1 MRSIQFAIAG
11 LGLAVFMLLQ
21 CVFVVDQTE
30 RAILLQLGKPVGNSD
45 YGPGLHFKL
54 PFVQNVIFFDSRV
67 LEYDAPAAE
76 ILTQDKKNMV
86 VDNFSRWKIVNPLL
100 FYRTVRN
107 IQGGLSR
114 IDDIVYSQ
122 MREALGRYTLTEIVA
137 VERST
142 IMDEVTTK
150 SNVILSQYGIHIIDV
165 RIKRTDLPQENQMA
179 IYGRMQAE
187 RERQAKQ
194 YRSEGREEAT
204 KITTMADRQ
213 RAVLLADARRAAEAA
228 RGEGEA
234 AATAIYA
241 EALSQDPDF
250 YEFVRTMDAYKKTMK
265 DQTQFVLTP
274 QSEFFKY
281 LQ

>member
-107 IQGGLSR
+107 VQGGLSR

-150 SNVILSQYGIHIIDV
+150 SNVFLREYGILIIDV

>member
-1 MRSIQFAIAG
+1 MRSIQFVIAG
-11 LGLAVFMLLQ
+11 IGIAVFILLQ

-30 RAILLQLGKPVGNSD
+30 RAIVLQLGKPVGNAD
-45 YGPGLHFKL
+45 YEPGLHFKL

-86 VDNFSRWKIVNPLL
+86 VDNFSRWRIVNPLL
-100 FYRTVRN
+100 FYQKVRSVQN
-107 IQGGLSR
+107 GLSR

-122 MREALGRYTLTEIVA
+122 LREALGRYTLTEIVA

-142 IMDEVTTK
+142 IMDEVTTR
-150 SNVILSQYGIHIIDV
+150 SNVLLGEYGIHIIDV
-165 RIKRTDLPQENQMA
+165 RIKRTDLPQENQLA
-179 IYGRMQAE
+179 IYGRMKAE

-204 KITTMADRQ
+204 KITTLADRQ
-213 RAVLLADARRAAEAA
+213 RAVILADARRAAEAA

-241 EALSQDPDF
+241 QALSQDPDF

>member
-1 MRSIQFAIAG
+1 MKSIQITLAG
-11 LGLAVFMLLQ
+11 IGLAIFVLLQ

-30 RAILLQLGKPVGNSD
+30 RAILLQLGKPMGEA

-54 PFVQNVIFFDSRV
+54 PLVQNVIFFDSRV

-76 ILTQDKKNMV
+76 VLTRDKKNMV
-86 VDNFSRWKIVNPLL
+86 VDNYSRWKIVNPLI
-100 FYRTVRN
+100 FYQTVRN

-122 MREALGRYTLTEIVA
+122 LRESLGRYTLTEIVA
-137 VERST
+137 IERSA
-142 IMDEVTTK
+142 IMEEVTTK
-150 SNVILSQYGIHIIDV
+150 ANLLLKEYGIVISDV

-204 KITTMADRQ
+204 KITTLADRQ

-241 EALSQDPDF
+241 QALSQDPDF
-250 YEFVRTMDAYKKTMK
+250 YEFVRTMDAYKKTIK

-274 QSEFFKY
+274 ESEFFKF

>member
-1 MRSIQFAIAG
+1 MRTIQITLAAIVV
-11 LGLAVFMLLQ
+11 AVFLLLQ

-30 RAILLQLGKPVGNSD
+30 RAILLQLGKPVGED
-45 YGPGLHFKL
+45 YGPGLNFKL
-54 PFVQNVIFFDSRV
+54 PFVQNVIFFDARV
-67 LEYDAPAAE
+67 LEYDSPAAE
-76 ILTQDKKNMV
+76 IITQDKKNMV
-86 VDNFSRWKIVNPLL
+86 VDNYSRWKIENPLL

-122 MREALGRYTLTEIVA
+122 LREALGRYTLTEIVA

-142 IMDEVTTK
+142 IMEEVTAK
-150 SNVILSQYGIHIIDV
+150 ANSLLREYGIHVIDV
-165 RIKRTDLPQENQMA
+165 RIKRTDLPKENQMA

-187 RERQAKQ
+187 RERQANSN
-194 YRSEGREEAT
+194 RSEGGGGSA
-204 KITTMADRQ
+204 KITTMASGKRSSPG
-213 RAVLLADARRAAEAA
+213 DARRAAESA

-234 AATAIYA
+234 AATAIFA
-241 EALSQDPDF
+241 QALTQDPEF

-274 QSEFFKY
+274 ESEFFKF
-281 LQ
+281 LK

>member
-1 MRSIQFAIAG
+1 MRTIQFTIAGIAIA
-11 LGLAVFMLLQ
+11 VFVLMQ

-30 RAILLQLGKPVGNSD
+30 RAIVLQLGKPVGNAD

-54 PFVQNVIFFDSRV
+54 PFVQNVIFFDARV

-86 VDNFSRWKIVNPLL
+86 VDNYSRWKIVNPLL

-122 MREALGRYTLTEIVA
+122 VREALGRYTLTEIVA

-142 IMDEVTTK
+142 IMEEVTTK
-150 SNVILSQYGIHIIDV
+150 ANVILSQYGIHIIDV

-204 KITTMADRQ
+204 KITTLADKQ

-241 EALSQDPDF
+241 QALSQDPDF

>member
-1 MRSIQFAIAG
+1 
-11 LGLAVFMLLQ
+11 
-21 CVFVVDQTE
+21 
-30 RAILLQLGKPVGNSD
+30 
-45 YGPGLHFKL
+45 
-54 PFVQNVIFFDSRV
+54 
-67 LEYDAPAAE
+67 
-76 ILTQDKKNMV
+76 MV
-86 VDNFSRWKIVNPLL
+86 VDNFSRWRIVNPLL
-100 FYRTVRN
+100 FYQKVRSVQN
-107 IQGGLSR
+107 GLSR

-122 MREALGRYTLTEIVA
+122 LREALGRYTLTEIVA

-150 SNVILSQYGIHIIDV
+150 SNVLLGEYGIHIIDV
-165 RIKRTDLPQENQMA
+165 RIKRTDLPQENQLA
-179 IYGRMQAE
+179 IYGRMKAE

-204 KITTMADRQ
+204 KITTLADRQ
-213 RAVLLADARRAAEAA
+213 RAVILADARRAAEAT

-241 EALSQDPDF
+241 QALSQDPDF

>member
-11 LGLAVFMLLQ
+11 IGIAVFILLQ

-30 RAILLQLGKPVGNSD
+30 RAIVLQLGKPVGNAD
-45 YGPGLHFKL
+45 YEPGLHFKL

-86 VDNFSRWKIVNPLL
+86 VDNFSRWRIVNPLL
-100 FYRTVRN
+100 FYQKVRSVQN
-107 IQGGLSR
+107 GLSR

-122 MREALGRYTLTEIVA
+122 LREALGRYTLTEIVA

-150 SNVILSQYGIHIIDV
+150 SNVLLGEYGIHIIDV
-165 RIKRTDLPQENQMA
+165 RIKRTDLPQENQLA
-179 IYGRMQAE
+179 IYGRMKAE

-204 KITTMADRQ
+204 KITTLADRQ
-213 RAVLLADARRAAEAA
+213 RAVILADARRAAEAT

-241 EALSQDPDF
+241 QALSQDPDF

>member
-1 MRSIQFAIAG
+1 MRSIQIAIAG
-11 LGLAVFMLLQ
+11 IGIAVFILLQ
-21 CVFVVDQTE
+21 CVFMVDQTE
-30 RAILLQLGKPVGNSD
+30 RAIVLQLGKPVGNAD
-45 YGPGLHFKL
+45 YKPGLHFKL

-86 VDNFSRWKIVNPLL
+86 VDNFSRWRIVNPLL
-100 FYRTVRN
+100 FYQTVRN
-107 IQGGLSR
+107 VQNGLSR

-142 IMDEVTTK
+142 IMDEVTIK
-150 SNVILSQYGIHIIDV
+150 ANVLLGEYGIHIIDV
-165 RIKRTDLPQENQMA
+165 RIKRTDLPQENQLA
-179 IYGRMQAE
+179 IYGRMKAE

-213 RAVLLADARRAAEAA
+213 RAVILAEARRAAEAA

-241 EALSQDPDF
+241 QALSQDPDF

>member
-11 LGLAVFMLLQ
+11 IGIAVFILLQ
-21 CVFVVDQTE
+21 CVFMVDQTE
-30 RAILLQLGKPVGNSD
+30 RAIVLQLGKPVGNAD
-45 YGPGLHFKL
+45 YEPGLHFKL

-86 VDNFSRWKIVNPLL
+86 VDNFSRWRIVNPLL
-100 FYRTVRN
+100 FYQTVRN

-122 MREALGRYTLTEIVA
+122 LRESLGRYTLTEIVA

-150 SNVILSQYGIHIIDV
+150 ANVLLGEYGIHIIDV
-165 RIKRTDLPQENQMA
+165 RIKRTDLPQENQLA
-179 IYGRMQAE
+179 IYGRMKAE

-204 KITTMADRQ
+204 KITTLADRQ
-213 RAVLLADARRAAEAA
+213 RAVILADARRAAEAA

-234 AATAIYA
+234 AATAVYA
-241 EALSQDPDF
+241 QALSQDPDF
-250 YEFVRTMDAYKKTMK
+250 YEFVRTMDTYKKTMK

>member
-1 MRSIQFAIAG
+1 MKSIQFVIAG
-11 LGLAVFMLLQ
+11 IGIAVFILLQ

-30 RAILLQLGKPVGNSD
+30 RAIVLQLGKPVGTAD
-45 YGPGLHFKL
+45 YEPGLHFKL

-86 VDNFSRWKIVNPLL
+86 VDNFSRWRIVNPLL
-100 FYRTVRN
+100 FYQTVRN

-122 MREALGRYTLTEIVA
+122 LRESLGRYTLTEIVA

-150 SNVILSQYGIHIIDV
+150 ANVLLGEYGIHIIDV
-165 RIKRTDLPQENQMA
+165 RIKRTDLPQENQLA
-179 IYGRMQAE
+179 IYGRMKAE

-204 KITTMADRQ
+204 KITTLADRQ
-213 RAVLLADARRAAEAA
+213 RAVILADARRAAEAA

-234 AATAIYA
+234 AATAVYA
-241 EALSQDPDF
+241 QALSQDPDF

>member
-1 MRSIQFAIAG
+1 MRTMQIAIAG
-11 LGLAVFMLLQ
+11 IGVAIFLLLQ

-30 RAILLQLGKPVGNSD
+30 RAIVLQLGKPVGNSD

-54 PFVQNVIFFDSRV
+54 PFVQNVIFFDARV

-76 ILTQDKKNMV
+76 IITQDKKNMV
-86 VDNFSRWKIVNPLL
+86 VDNFSRWKIVNPLQ

-107 IQGGLSR
+107 VQGGLAR

-142 IMDEVTTK
+142 IMDEVTAK
-150 SNVILSQYGIHIIDV
+150 SNVFLREYGIHIIDV

-204 KITTMADRQ
+204 KITTLADRQ

-241 EALSQDPDF
+241 EALTQDPDF

-274 QSEFFKY
+274 QSEFFRY
-281 LQ
+281 LR

>member
-1 MRSIQFAIAG
+1 VRTIQITLAAIVV
-11 LGLAVFMLLQ
+11 AVFLLLQ

-30 RAILLQLGKPVGNSD
+30 RAILLQLGKPVGED
-45 YGPGLHFKL
+45 YGPGLNFKL
-54 PFVQNVIFFDSRV
+54 PFVQNVIFFDARV
-67 LEYDAPAAE
+67 LEYDSPAAE
-76 ILTQDKKNMV
+76 IITQDKKNMV
-86 VDNFSRWKIVNPLL
+86 VDNYSRWKIENPLL

-122 MREALGRYTLTEIVA
+122 LREALGRYTLTEIVA

-142 IMDEVTTK
+142 IMEEVTAK
-150 SNVILSQYGIHIIDV
+150 ANSLLREYGIHVIDV
-165 RIKRTDLPQENQMA
+165 RIKRTDLPKENQMA

-194 YRSEGREEAT
+194 YRSEGREEAA
-204 KITTMADRQ
+204 KITTMAERQ
-213 RAVLLADARRAAEAA
+213 RTVILADAKRAAESV

-234 AATAIYA
+234 VATGIYA
-241 EALSQDPDF
+241 QALAQDPEF
-250 YEFVRTMDAYKKTMK
+250 YEFVRTMDAYKKTMQ

-281 LQ
+281 LR

>member
-1 MRSIQFAIAG
+1 MKSIQITLAGIGIAIF
-11 LGLAVFMLLQ
+11 VLLQ
-21 CVFVVDQTE
+21 CIFVVDQTE
-30 RAILLQLGKPVGNSD
+30 RAILLQLGKPMGEA

-54 PFVQNVIFFDSRV
+54 PLVQNVIFFDSRV

-76 ILTQDKKNMV
+76 ILTKDKKNMV
-86 VDNFSRWKIVNPLL
+86 VDNYSRWKIVNPLT
-100 FYRTVRN
+100 FYQTVRN

-122 MREALGRYTLTEIVA
+122 MREALGRYSLTEIVA

-142 IMDEVTTK
+142 IMEEVTTK
-150 SNVILSQYGIHIIDV
+150 ANVLLKEYGIVIIDV

-204 KITTMADRQ
+204 KITTLADRQ

-241 EALSQDPDF
+241 QALSQDPDF

>member
-1 MRSIQFAIAG
+1 MRTIQITLAAIVVG
-11 LGLAVFMLLQ
+11 VFLLLQ

-30 RAILLQLGKPVGNSD
+30 RAILLQLGKPVGED
-45 YGPGLHFKL
+45 FGPGLNFKL
-54 PFVQNVIFFDSRV
+54 PFVQNVIFFDARV
-67 LEYDAPAAE
+67 LEYDSPAAE
-76 ILTQDKKNMV
+76 IITQDKKNMV
-86 VDNFSRWKIVNPLL
+86 VDNYSRWVIENPLL

-122 MREALGRYTLTEIVA
+122 LREALGRYTLTEIVA
-137 VERST
+137 IERST
-142 IMDEVTTK
+142 IMEEVTAK
-150 SNVILSQYGIHIIDV
+150 ANSLLRDYGIRVIDV
-165 RIKRTDLPQENQMA
+165 RIKRTDLPKENQMA

-194 YRSEGREEAT
+194 YRSEGREEAA

-213 RAVLLADARRAAEAA
+213 RTVLLADARRAAESA

-241 EALSQDPDF
+241 QALTQDPEF

-274 QSEFFKY
+274 ESEFFKF

>member
-1 MRSIQFAIAG
+1 MRKIQIGLAG
-11 LGLAVFMLLQ
+11 LVVAVFLVLQ
-21 CVFVVDQTE
+21 CVFVVDQTQ
-30 RAILLQLGKPVGNSD
+30 RAIMLQLGKPIGSD
-45 YGPGLHFKL
+45 LGPGLHFKL
-54 PFVQNVIFFDSRV
+54 PFVQNVIFFDARV

-76 ILTQDKKNMV
+76 IITQDKKNMV
-86 VDNFSRWKIVNPLL
+86 VDNYSRWKIENPLL

-122 MREALGRYTLTEIVA
+122 LREALGRYTLTEIVA

-142 IMDEVTTK
+142 IMEEVTAK
-150 SNVILSQYGIHIIDV
+150 SNAQLREIGIQIIDV
-165 RIKRTDLPQENQMA
+165 RIKRTDLPKENQMA

-194 YRSEGREEAT
+194 YRSEGREEAA
-204 KITTMADRQ
+204 KITTLADRQ
-213 RAVLLADARRAAEAA
+213 RTVLLADARRAAESA

-234 AATAIYA
+234 AATGIYA
-241 EALSQDPDF
+241 QALSQDPEF
-250 YEFVRTMDAYKKTMK
+250 YEFVRTMAAYKKAMK
-265 DQTQFVLTP
+265 DQTQYVLTP
-274 QSEFFKY
+274 ESVFFKF

>member
-11 LGLAVFMLLQ
+11 IGIAVFILLQ
-21 CVFVVDQTE
+21 CVFMVDQTE
-30 RAILLQLGKPVGNSD
+30 RAIVLQLGKPVGNAD
-45 YGPGLHFKL
+45 YEPGLHFKL

-86 VDNFSRWKIVNPLL
+86 VDNFSRWRIVNPLV
-100 FYRTVRN
+100 FYQTVRN
-107 IQGGLSR
+107 VQGGLSR

-122 MREALGRYTLTEIVA
+122 LRESLGRYTLTEIVA

-150 SNVILSQYGIHIIDV
+150 ANVLLGEYGIHIIDV
-165 RIKRTDLPQENQMA
+165 RIKRTDLPQENQLA
-179 IYGRMQAE
+179 IYGRMKAE

-204 KITTMADRQ
+204 KITTLADRQ
-213 RAVLLADARRAAEAA
+213 RAVILADARRAAEAA

-234 AATAIYA
+234 AATAVYA
-241 EALSQDPDF
+241 QALSQDPDF

>member
-1 MRSIQFAIAG
+1 MRSIQFIIAG
-11 LGLAVFMLLQ
+11 LGLAVFLLLQ

-86 VDNFSRWKIVNPLL
+86 VDNFSRWKIVNTLM

-107 IQGGLSR
+107 VQGGLSR

-150 SNVILSQYGIHIIDV
+150 SNVLLGEYGIYIIDV

-213 RAVLLADARRAAEAA
+213 RTVLLADALRAAESA

-241 EALSQDPDF
+241 VALSQDPDF

>member
-1 MRSIQFAIAG
+1 MRTMQIAIAG
-11 LGLAVFMLLQ
+11 IGVAIFLLLQ

-30 RAILLQLGKPVGNSD
+30 RAIVLQLGKPVGNSD

-54 PFVQNVIFFDSRV
+54 PFVQNVIFFDARV

-76 ILTQDKKNMV
+76 IITQDKKNMV
-86 VDNFSRWKIVNPLL
+86 VDNFSRWKIVNPLQ

-107 IQGGLSR
+107 VQGGLAR

-142 IMDEVTTK
+142 IMDEVTAK
-150 SNVILSQYGIHIIDV
+150 SNVFLREYGIHIIDV

-204 KITTMADRQ
+204 KITTLADRQ

-241 EALSQDPDF
+241 EALTQDPDF

-274 QSEFFKY
+274 ESEFFRY
-281 LQ
+281 LR

>member
-1 MRSIQFAIAG
+1 MKSIQITLAG
-11 LGLAVFMLLQ
+11 IGLAIFVLLQ

-30 RAILLQLGKPVGNSD
+30 RAILLQLGKPMGEA

-54 PFVQNVIFFDSRV
+54 PLVQNVIFFDSRV

-76 ILTQDKKNMV
+76 VLTRDKKNMV
-86 VDNFSRWKIVNPLL
+86 VDNYSRWKIVNPLI
-100 FYRTVRN
+100 FYQTVRN

-122 MREALGRYTLTEIVA
+122 LRESLGRYTLTEIVA
-137 VERST
+137 IERSA
-142 IMDEVTTK
+142 IMEEVTTK
-150 SNVILSQYGIHIIDV
+150 ANLLLKEYGIVIIDV

-204 KITTMADRQ
+204 KITTLADRQ

-241 EALSQDPDF
+241 QALSQDPDF
-250 YEFVRTMDAYKKTMK
+250 YEFVRTMDAYKKTIK

-274 QSEFFKY
+274 ESEFFKY

>member
-1 MRSIQFAIAG
+1 MRSIQFIIAG
-11 LGLAVFMLLQ
+11 LGLAVFLLLQ

-86 VDNFSRWKIVNPLL
+86 VDNFSRWKIVNPLM

-107 IQGGLSR
+107 VQGGLSR

-150 SNVILSQYGIHIIDV
+150 SNVLLGEYGIYIIDV

-213 RAVLLADARRAAEAA
+213 RTVLLADALRAAESA

-241 EALSQDPDF
+241 VALSQDPDF

>member
-1 MRSIQFAIAG
+1 MRSIQFVIAG
-11 LGLAVFMLLQ
+11 IGIAVFILLQ

-30 RAILLQLGKPVGNSD
+30 RAIVLQLGKPVGNAD
-45 YGPGLHFKL
+45 YEPGLHFKL

-86 VDNFSRWKIVNPLL
+86 VDNFSRWRIVNPLL
-100 FYRTVRN
+100 FYQKVRSVQN
-107 IQGGLSR
+107 GLSR

-122 MREALGRYTLTEIVA
+122 LREALGRYTLTEIVA

-150 SNVILSQYGIHIIDV
+150 SNVLLGEYGIHIIDV
-165 RIKRTDLPQENQMA
+165 RIKRTDLPQENQLA
-179 IYGRMQAE
+179 IYGRMKAE

-204 KITTMADRQ
+204 KITTLADRQ
-213 RAVLLADARRAAEAA
+213 RAVILADARRAAEAA

-241 EALSQDPDF
+241 QALSQDPDF